1 MSTECI
7 RERICTNRKI
17 HGSGEQWKLSNSNC
31 SDRITTTG
39 SRSNRISK
47 RTNCIKY
54 MSTECIRE
62 RICTNR
68 KIHGRGEQ
76 WKLSNS
82 DRSDR
87 ITTSTWNSISDGTC
101 SIKYMSTECIRER
114 ICTNRKINCRGE
126 QWKLSNSNCSDRIT
140 TSTWNSISDGTCS
153 IKYMSTECIRE
164 RICTNRKIH
173 GRGEQWKLSNSDRS

>member
-1 MSTECI
+1 MQCNHVDYSCSIATVHTRNGI
-7 RERICTNRKI
+7 GNRT
-17 HGSGEQWKLSNSNC
+17 C
-31 SDRITTTG
+31 S
-39 SRSNRISK
+39 
-47 RTNCIKY
+47 IKY

-87 ITTSTWNSISDGTC
+87 ITTSALNSISDGTC
-101 SIKYMSTECIRER
+101 SIEYMSTECIRER
-114 ICTNRKINCRGE
+114 ICTNRKINCRSK
-126 QWKLSNSNCSDRIT
+126 QWQLSNSDRSDRIT

-153 IKYMSTECIRE
+153 IEYMSTECIRE
-164 RICTNRKIH
+164 RICTNRKINS
-173 GRGEQWKLSNSDRS
+173 RSKQWQLSNSDRSDRITTSTWNSISDGTCSIEYMS